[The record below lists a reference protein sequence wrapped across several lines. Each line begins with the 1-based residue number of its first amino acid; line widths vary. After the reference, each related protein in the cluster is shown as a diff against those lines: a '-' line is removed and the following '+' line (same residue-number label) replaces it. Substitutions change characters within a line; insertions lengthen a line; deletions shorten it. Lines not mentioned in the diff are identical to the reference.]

1 MGTIHS
7 FMQLLWV
14 IPSAV
19 IAKTND
25 TKCQSMCFH
34 CVNLRHIYH
43 RKCQCCSEFLYKP
56 NKCAPDN
63 SRQAE
68 MSLEPIWSS
77 TRLHTNKPPSSYLPR
92 AMFPSWLPTAGTN
105 TLHSWCLLLFFFYI
119 DFNMQYQQSFIALA
133 AWWCLKWEL
142 NIGRSLQERKLISY
156 NGTHPLYQM
165 LAVKMDL
172 QNVIRWENARKTIMI
187 LNALIYYHATF
198 HFWLCST

>member
-142 NIGRSLQERKLISY
+142 NIGRSILTREETDFLQWDTSIISNVGCE
-156 NGTHPLYQM
+156 NGFTECNQM
-165 LAVKMDL
+165 GKCTQNNYDL
-172 QNVIRWENARKTIMI
+172 KCFDI
-187 LNALIYYHATF
+187 LSCYISLLTV
-198 HFWLCST
+198 